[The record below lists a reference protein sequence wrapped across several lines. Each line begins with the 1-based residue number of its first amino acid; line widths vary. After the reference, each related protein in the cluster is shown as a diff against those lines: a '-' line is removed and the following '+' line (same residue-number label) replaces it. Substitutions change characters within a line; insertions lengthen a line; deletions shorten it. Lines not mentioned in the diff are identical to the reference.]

1 MITKISTAQE
11 LKQIFLEIFLNKTD
25 KVNDISNESVLSGIG
40 YGVAKIGQKCLTN
53 QAIIEGHIFP
63 DSSYGSYLDEAAKR
77 RGVSERFTAS
87 GSSTY
92 IRLVA
97 DKGTYY
103 SSADNQFLSTSG
115 VRFSLEKDV
124 TIGIQGFEYAKVKS
138 ESTGMQT
145 NVGPVSINRMT
156 IIPQGHISCT
166 NEYQATGGSDFESDE
181 TYRVRIKE
189 SVNQLARDTVSYI
202 EQILMKIN
210 NNVLRVLKGGVDG
223 SGKLNLTI
231 VPCNGQDFTSDEIN
245 EMVSRSEEYLSINEF
260 LNSSDASTFSLQ
272 LNNVKWFLLD
282 VQFRLDIDPSS
293 DIDVVRK
300 DLQIQMSKL
309 FDYRFWK
316 DGNKIEWENLLFIAK
331 NTGGVR
337 YVPDTNFLPR
347 FDINVPIGQLPRIR
361 GFVIRDLDGN
371 LIYDNAGILSSFYYP
386 NEPDYYFQQS
396 VLATI

>member
-103 SSADNQFLSTSG
+103 SSADNQFLITSG

-361 GFVIRDLDGN
+361 GFVIRNLDGN

>member
-1 MITKISTAQE
+1 
-11 LKQIFLEIFLNKTD
+11 
-25 KVNDISNESVLSGIG
+25 
-40 YGVAKIGQKCLTN
+40 
-53 QAIIEGHIFP
+53 
-63 DSSYGSYLDEAAKR
+63 
-77 RGVSERFTAS
+77 
-87 GSSTY
+87 
-92 IRLVA
+92 
-97 DKGTYY
+97 
-103 SSADNQFLSTSG
+103 
-115 VRFSLEKDV
+115 
-124 TIGIQGFEYAKVKS
+124 
-138 ESTGMQT
+138 
-145 NVGPVSINRMT
+145 MT

-189 SVNQLARDTVSYI
+189 SVNQLARNTVSYI

-231 VPCNGQDFTSDEIN
+231 VPCDGRDFTVDETN
-245 EMVSRSEEYLSINEF
+245 EMVSRSEEFLSLNEF

-316 DGNKIEWENLLFIAK
+316 DGNKIEWENLLFIAQ
-331 NTGGVR
+331 NTDGVR

-347 FDINVPIGQLPRIR
+347 FDINVPNGQLPRIR

-386 NEPDYYFQQS
+386 NEPDYSFQQS